1 MTVRELI
8 QNLLKFDLDT
18 EIDTPPKRGRMPV
31 YRREIITRTGEDYK
45 SLQKDVYEEI
55 QNRESNG
62 WHLEYLS
69 RRGEDK
75 PLRVCFEYIMYKI
88 E

>member
-1 MTVRELI
+1 
-8 QNLLKFDLDT
+8 
-18 EIDTPPKRGRMPV
+18 MPV